1 MSIEVL
7 KPGPLSS
14 LQDLGRT
21 GVQRFGVIASGVMD
35 EWSHRWANLLAGNPA
50 DEASLEIT
58 LMGPSLLFHQD
69 ALIAI
74 VGADLSPRIGEQLVP
89 MAQAVRVAAGS
100 RLDFGR
106 RVLAGS
112 WCRR

>member
-35 EWSHRWANLLAGNPA
+35 EW
-50 DEASLEIT
+50 
-58 LMGPSLLFHQD
+58 
-69 ALIAI
+69 
-74 VGADLSPRIGEQLVP
+74 
-89 MAQAVRVAAGS
+89 
-100 RLDFGR
+100 
-106 RVLAGS
+106 
-112 WCRR
+112 